1 MNPNTFVL
9 KNLLKDEEVKRIS
22 KILLYFYFFFL
33 IISNTFSQGLA
44 GLLCIILIIRIGI
57 TGGRAY
63 IATPFDLP
71 FLVLIVCRFAS
82 TFFHYEPFQAIELVA
97 KRLPLYGIYF
107 VITNT
112 VELDELPD
120 EIERYIALIIY
131 SCILGG
137 LHGFYEFIFLKIVR
151 PGSFA
156 GGYSRLSEFSS
167 VSIILAMFLR
177 NNKKIFPDN
186 WFYLTSFLIILGTLL
201 ITQSRAAWA
210 GTGIALGIL
219 AIRGDRR
226 YVFLFIAIFCIAV
239 ALVPSIR
246 ERAITI
252 MDPIKNMSNRD
263 VIWTDAIEKF
273 KENPVLGYGI
283 KSLKSILLPIAY
295 LVTPNIYEAETLTGI
310 NIKTIDDLETSA
322 IILSDLGAKNV
333 LIKGGHMREST
344 GLPMGTDVLFD
355 GKKFHMFY
363 SNFVKTKNTHGI
375 GCTLSA
381 AITSNLA
388 LGKTLL
394 KSVDGAKNYVLNSLK
409 NSAKIGKGYSPVEQ

>member
-283 KSLKSILLPIAY
+283 KSLKSIASPEVQSYNTWHSDYLQLLLESGIVGLLAY
-295 LVTPNIYEAETLTGI
+295 LWLSMLLFKNCISLIRRKSAEKNAIFWGI
-310 NIKTIDDLETSA
+310 TASL
-322 IILSDLGAKNV
+322 LSMYF
-333 LIKGGHMREST
+333 ISFFGGHIVE
-344 GLPMGTDVLFD
+344 PVL
-355 GKKFHMFY
+355 
-363 SNFVKTKNTHGI
+363 
-375 GCTLSA
+375 
-381 AITSNLA
+381 
-388 LGKTLL
+388 
-394 KSVDGAKNYVLNSLK
+394 SLFFF
-409 NSAKIGKGYSPVEQ
+409 SFIAVISIFSLELRI